1 MSIRPT
7 LVLLAALVSG
17 TAMADAPWGQAD
29 PNQGKPLHDK
39 SCIACH
45 ARMYGG
51 DGSKMYTRE
60 KRLVSSK
67 PELLQRVAA
76 CSVMAKTG
84 WLPEEEGAVAAWL
97 NQQYYKFDN
106 KQ

>member
-1 MSIRPT
+1 MAT
-7 LVLLAALVSG
+7 LVSG
-17 TAMADAPWGQAD
+17 AAMADDPWGKAD
-29 PNQGKPLHDK
+29 PSLGKTLHDK

-51 DGSKMYTRE
+51 DGSKMYVRE
-60 KRLVSSK
+60 GRLVSSK
-67 PELLQRVAA
+67 QELLQRVAA
-76 CSVMAKTG
+76 CSAMAKAG